1 MSFEQETQN
10 HHLHISKL
18 ENENIKIN
26 QTQQQRPKAA
36 TNLRQS
42 SNTYTAE
49 SLGSFDSPTKYSL
62 NDSGPEDVNLSRL
75 VNIKKLPVSQVKKSL
90 AKVIKIK
97 PTALTQKVT
106 SSSGSMPFKAKPG
119 LLGKKV
125 PVKEFK
131 CCILTDLKIGEGE
144 FSELFQ
150 AYRFDLASPTK
161 IAAKR
166 LKMGPDN
173 KNSIHIL
180 SG

>member
-1 MSFEQETQN
+1 M
-10 HHLHISKL
+10 
-18 ENENIKIN
+18 N
-26 QTQQQRPKAA
+26 QTQQQQQRPKAA

-42 SNTYTAE
+42 SNKNNIYMAE
-49 SLGSFDSPTKYSL
+49 SLGSFDSPTKCSL
-62 NDSGPEDVNLSRL
+62 NESGSEDVNLSRL
-75 VNIKKLPVSQVKKSL
+75 VNIKKLPVTQAKKSL

-97 PTALTQKVT
+97 PTVLAQKAA
-106 SSSGSMPFKAKPG
+106 SSSGSTPFRAKPG

-125 PVKEFK
+125 PIKEFK

-161 IAAKR
+161 VAAKR
-166 LKMGPDN
+166 LKIGPDN